1 MLDHTH
7 NMRIINDFSI
17 EKKCMF
23 IKVYDKCV
31 IIKYRQDPTRL
42 QKNLKIIRWYDR
54 YIDYCCRK
62 NEAFRQTTGLS
73 NLY

>member
-1 MLDHTH
+1 MIEHTH
-7 NMRIINDFSI
+7 EMRIINDFSI

-23 IKVYDKCV
+23 IKIYDKCAR
-31 IIKYRQDPTRL
+31 IKNRSDLTVL
-42 QKNLKIIRWYDR
+42 QKRLKIIRWYDR

-62 NEAFRQTTGLS
+62 NEAFRQSTGLS